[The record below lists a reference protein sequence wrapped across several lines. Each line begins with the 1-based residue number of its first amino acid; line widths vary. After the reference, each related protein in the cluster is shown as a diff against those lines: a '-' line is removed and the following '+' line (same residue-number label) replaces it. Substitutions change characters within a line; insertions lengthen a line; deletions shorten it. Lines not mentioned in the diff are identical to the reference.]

1 MARPPGPDTR
11 RSHSGDAAVH
21 RGMST
26 RHNTEQGIDMA
37 AVTSSQTPSARAV
50 RTKLVTYW
58 IATGLVTTELAVGA
72 EWDIMR
78 NPHVRDVVTHLGYP
92 TYFLVLLGIWKLLGA
107 VALLAPRFPLLK
119 EWAYA
124 GVFFVYS
131 GAIVSHLTTGKDLQ
145 LLGDL
150 FGLLVLTV
158 TSWALRPATRRVGGS
173 TGGPTS
179 GPVAP

>member
-1 MARPPGPDTR
+1 
-11 RSHSGDAAVH
+11 
-21 RGMST
+21 MSA

-58 IATGLVTTELAVGA
+58 IATGLIAAELVLGGI
-72 EWDIMR
+72 WDILR
-78 NPHVRDVVTHLGYP
+78 IPYVRDVVTHLGYP
-92 TYFLVLLGIWKLLGA
+92 TYFLVLLGIWKLLG
-107 VALLAPRFPLLK
+107 VVTLLVPRSPLLK

-145 LLGDL
+145 VLGSL
-150 FGLLVLTV
+150 FVLLVLTV
-158 TSWALRPATRRVGGS
+158 ASWALRPATRRVGGS

-179 GPVAP
+179 DPVAP